1 MLTPAMIKDKAVR
14 KWPDYR
20 DHLLK
25 SLILNEPLKFFP
37 LIIRGDT
44 SLRDTFSESAEAY
57 TLLLSESTEKKGKGY
72 TLIWEKKNLRGYG
85 TQSVIKTISVETEED
100 YLFLTGKE
108 ETRKAITTCISA
120 INSLFHN
127 QEVLYQWAKSHT
139 KDIENQYTDWEAV
152 SITLS
157 YFINHRDNSSYY
169 LRELPIKV
177 HTKFIEENTPL
188 LISLFSALT
197 GETIASNRPEDVF
210 HLKRKPLLIRFRM
223 KSKNWTREEMAIPI
237 TSFSIL
243 DKEEDLSEIK
253 RVFIIENE
261 AVYLSFPISDYDI
274 CVFGGGF
281 QATVLDALWMQER
294 DIYYFGDLD
303 EHGLEILS
311 IFRARYPKT
320 KSLMM
325 NTETYT
331 TFRDYSVAGV
341 SVESKNAFSNLTEE
355 ELSLLSTLRANAPNH
370 NRLEQERIPQEYIRQ
385 MVGDLR

>member
-25 SLILNEPLKFFP
+25 SLILEEPTPFFP

-44 SLRDTFSESAEAY
+44 SLRYTFSESAEAY
-57 TLLLSESTEKKGKGY
+57 TILLSESTEKKGKGY

-108 ETRKAITTCISA
+108 ETRKAIRKCIST
-120 INSLFHN
+120 ISPLFN
-127 QEVLYQWAKSHT
+127 NAKDLYQWAKSHT

-152 SITLS
+152 SSTLS

-294 DIYYFGDLD
+294 DI
-303 EHGLEILS
+303 
-311 IFRARYPKT
+311 
-320 KSLMM
+320 
-325 NTETYT
+325 
-331 TFRDYSVAGV
+331 
-341 SVESKNAFSNLTEE
+341 
-355 ELSLLSTLRANAPNH
+355 
-370 NRLEQERIPQEYIRQ
+370 
-385 MVGDLR
+385 